1 MMKCIAKI
9 IVLWVMIFFS
19 PVLFAAE
26 LNPSIQKIAKEL
38 SAQMKT
44 RQAKKLA
51 VANFSDLNGYQSIL
65 GDFIAE
71 ELVTALYKEGEFDIV
86 ERRELSRILSE
97 QAKYTSNVFDKKTVA
112 QLQKLLGIDVLVIG
126 TIADLGQQIKVNS
139 RAINV
144 ETGKVFAAA
153 SASIDR
159 DQTINNLMQQ
169 SSNANS
175 GTGVGAKQGSLQ
187 QPSNV
192 YFKNK
197 ILHVTPTG
205 VVKLD
210 DKIDNKKG
218 FRITTQFRNLTNE
231 PLSIASSIS
240 DPSPAFASTELG
252 DLFKLEIAGT
262 NKYFW
267 SGGSIQHRGCTV
279 IEPNSFINVIWDVST
294 DSPTSIKG
302 SNLTIRSNF
311 ITCTGSNSVEFT
323 VQLSDIK
330 LN

>member
-9 IVLWVMIFFS
+9 IVLWVMIFLS

-26 LNPSIQKIAKEL
+26 LNSSIQKIAKEL
-38 SAQMKT
+38 SVQMKT

-97 QAKYTSNVFDKKTVA
+97 QAKYTSNIFDKKTVA

-126 TIADLGQQIKVNS
+126 TIADLGQQIKLNS

-169 SSNANS
+169 SSNSNS

-197 ILHVTPTG
+197 ILYVIPTG

-210 DKIDNKKG
+210 DKKG

-231 PLSIASSIS
+231 PLSIASYYNDARS
-240 DPSPAFASTELG
+240 SPAFASTELG
-252 DLFKLEIAGT
+252 DFFNLRITGT
-262 NKYFW
+262 NYYQSFDTNDVRY
-267 SGGSIQHRGCTV
+267 QAPCTV
-279 IEPNSFINVIWDVST
+279 IEPNSFINVIWDVYT

-302 SNLTIRSNF
+302 SNLTVRSNF
-311 ITCTGSNSVEFT
+311 INCTGPNSVEFA